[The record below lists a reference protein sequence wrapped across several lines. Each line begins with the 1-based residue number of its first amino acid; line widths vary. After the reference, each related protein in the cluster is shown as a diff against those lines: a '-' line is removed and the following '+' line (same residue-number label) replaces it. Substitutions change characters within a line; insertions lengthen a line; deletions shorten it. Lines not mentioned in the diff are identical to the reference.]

1 LRKFGSANLSQYN
14 KDKRLKVA
22 IHDFSSDITTTY
34 PSIDEASK
42 TIKLDSKAF
51 WSKEKYVGSALLKSN
66 DVIPYQGRYVITI
79 LREGIINT
87 DHVKRVELA
96 RANISKGLSN
106 WNKAKGNVV
115 VVTNVITNDQYT
127 YNSLSEAAR
136 ALNVNRFTISRR
148 IKDKKILNG
157 LYKFSYL

>member
-1 LRKFGSANLSQYN
+1 
-14 KDKRLKVA
+14 
-22 IHDFSSDITTTY
+22 
-34 PSIDEASK
+34 
-42 TIKLDSKAF
+42 
-51 WSKEKYVGSALLKSN
+51 
-66 DVIPYQGRYVITI
+66 
-79 LREGIINT
+79 
-87 DHVKRVELA
+87 VKRVELA

>member
-1 LRKFGSANLSQYN
+1 M
-14 KDKRLKVA
+14 
-22 IHDFSSDITTTY
+22 
-34 PSIDEASK
+34 
-42 TIKLDSKAF
+42 
-51 WSKEKYVGSALLKSN
+51 
-66 DVIPYQGRYVITI
+66 
-79 LREGIINT
+79 
-87 DHVKRVELA
+87 KRVELA

>member
-1 LRKFGSANLSQYN
+1 
-14 KDKRLKVA
+14 
-22 IHDFSSDITTTY
+22 
-34 PSIDEASK
+34 
-42 TIKLDSKAF
+42 
-51 WSKEKYVGSALLKSN
+51 VGSALLKSN

>member
-1 LRKFGSANLSQYN
+1 M
-14 KDKRLKVA
+14 
-22 IHDFSSDITTTY
+22 
-34 PSIDEASK
+34 
-42 TIKLDSKAF
+42 
-51 WSKEKYVGSALLKSN
+51 
-66 DVIPYQGRYVITI
+66 
-79 LREGIINT
+79 
-87 DHVKRVELA
+87 KRVELA

-148 IKDKKILNG
+148 IKDQKIFNG
-157 LYKFSYL
+157 LYKSPPGYPG